1 MELKDAYSWAE
12 IKSVETLEMFWKKGR
27 FFQSASLVKAE
38 MVSSIMVCTF
48 FELII
53 SWIDFQIS

>member
-1 MELKDAYSWAE
+1 M
-12 IKSVETLEMFWKKGR
+12 ETLEMFWKKGGL
-27 FFQSASLVKAE
+27 FQSVALVKAE
-38 MVSSIMVCTF
+38 IVSSVMVCTF